1 MREKEIEIMKY
12 ICKEKYEINDILV
25 GSKGDL
31 LEITDVIPKENEDTE
46 DVAGYIDIKNLTTN
60 EIYEA
65 TWIDVDNAI
74 RTQLDSKMEEETL
87 RSIRQCIITDYLY
100 NELGKTELLEEWAKK
115 GGVK

>member
-1 MREKEIEIMKY
+1 MLFPCLKEAFVASFERT
-12 ICKEKYEINDILV
+12 
-25 GSKGDL
+25 S
-31 LEITDVIPKENEDTE
+31 DTE
-46 DVAGYIDIKNLTTN
+46 KWT
-60 EIYEA
+60 
-65 TWIDVDNAI
+65 IDVDNAI

>member
-1 MREKEIEIMKY
+1 MKEAFIASFERT
-12 ICKEKYEINDILV
+12 
-25 GSKGDL
+25 S
-31 LEITDVIPKENEDTE
+31 DTE
-46 DVAGYIDIKNLTTN
+46 KWTS
-60 EIYEA
+60 
-65 TWIDVDNAI
+65 DVDDAI

>member
-1 MREKEIEIMKY
+1 MKEAFVASFERT
-12 ICKEKYEINDILV
+12 
-25 GSKGDL
+25 S
-31 LEITDVIPKENEDTE
+31 DTE
-46 DVAGYIDIKNLTTN
+46 KWT
-60 EIYEA
+60 
-65 TWIDVDNAI
+65 IDVDNAI